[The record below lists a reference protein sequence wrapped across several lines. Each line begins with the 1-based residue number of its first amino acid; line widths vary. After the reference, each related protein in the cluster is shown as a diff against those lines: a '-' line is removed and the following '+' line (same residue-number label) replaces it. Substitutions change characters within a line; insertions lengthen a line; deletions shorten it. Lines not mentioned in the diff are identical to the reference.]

1 MDQYGNSVD
10 GEISVPVKDF
20 HTQQPW
26 RPLTKDDWIDKVDAR
41 EKYAIPQRYVL
52 GIDVAPK
59 PVPLKTEKEWALAH
73 ADGSVN
79 EQVYSREGTALGDLE
94 YLRKQLKGYGIP
106 EEYWPVLMERTVET
120 VASSWRIRS
129 E

>member
-10 GEISVPVKDF
+10 GEIRVPVKDF

-26 RPLTKDDWIDKVDAR
+26 RPLTKDDWIT
-41 EKYAIPQRYVL
+41 
-52 GIDVAPK
+52 PK